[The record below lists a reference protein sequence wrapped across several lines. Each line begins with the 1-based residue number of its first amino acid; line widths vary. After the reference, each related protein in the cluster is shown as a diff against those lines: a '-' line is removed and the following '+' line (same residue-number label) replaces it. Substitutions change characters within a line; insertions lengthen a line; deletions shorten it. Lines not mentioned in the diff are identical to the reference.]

1 MTLWE
6 WITTTTSGD
15 SLFTTLGL
23 GVLSVLF
30 ATNRILTIGQ
40 HRARTLDLQEHHARE
55 LKEKD
60 SRLADARDSRDG
72 WKEAA
77 RVERERAD
85 KATDSVGEMAAAIAD
100 VLHVLQALER
110 ALPQP
115 ARDGGHDDRA

>member
-1 MTLWE
+1 MSLWE

-40 HRARTLDLQEHHARE
+40 HRSRTADLQEHHTRE
-55 LKEKD
+55 LAEKD
-60 SRLADARDSRDG
+60 ARINDIRESRDG
-72 WKEAA
+72 YKEAT

-85 KATDSVGEMAAAIAD
+85 AATASVGELAD
-100 VLHVLQALER
+100 TVDAVLHVLQSLDR
-110 ALPQP
+110 VLPDP
-115 ARDGGHDDRA
+115 APRDGGTA